1 MKTLA
6 CGLLLCLCAIPEVGA
21 ATLFDPVASVLTHPR
36 CMNCHTVTE
45 FPRQGDERRRHEQFV
60 VRGADGHGAPTL
72 QCAACHQDT
81 NIDHA
86 GVPGA
91 PHWALAP
98 LSMGWEGL
106 GNTQLC
112 ETLKDRSRNG
122 DRSIEALLEHM
133 RSDALVLWGWN
144 PGAGRTLPPLTHP
157 QFMQALEAWAAA
169 GAPC

>member
-60 VRGADGHGAPTL
+60 VRGEDGHGAPTL

-112 ETLKDRSRNG
+112 ETLKDRRRNG